1 MKKVIYLA
9 LAFLTVAIS
18 YNCKKSLP
26 APDPGNV
33 KLYLPEEPYNYAA
46 VREGNSTKFLYFEDG
61 QPVNDDKATLG
72 RVLFYDKALSLNSTI
87 ACASCHIQANGFA
100 DRTSFSKGFEEK
112 LTLRNSMSICNL
124 TEERNIGYFWDG
136 RRNSIRELVMDP
148 VANHIEMGFDRID
161 LIATKINKLPY
172 YADLFKK
179 AYGTTTASEDKIR
192 ESMGHFLFS
201 IVTPNS
207 DIDVLGRNDFNNMS
221 KSEKEGMKLF
231 KDAHCDRCHLVS
243 GSIPSQYYGIRF
255 ANIGLDEKDKDQG
268 VSGMFKI
275 PRLMN
280 IAHTAPYMHD
290 GRFKTLEEVVEH
302 YSNGIKDNPNLNF
315 ILKNYDN
322 TPMRFSFT
330 AQQKSDLVA
339 FLKTIQDKD
348 MLTDKKYSSPF
359 IP

>member
-33 KLYLPEEPYNYAA
+33 KLYLPEKPYNYAA
-46 VREGNSTKFLYFEDG
+46 VREGNSTKFLYYEDG

-100 DRTSFSKGFEEK
+100 DRTSFSVGFEEK

-124 TEERNIGYFWDG
+124 TEERNVGYFWDG
-136 RRNSIRELVMDP
+136 RRSTIRDLVMDP

-192 ESMGHFLFS
+192 ESMG
-201 IVTPNS
+201 
-207 DIDVLGRNDFNNMS
+207 
-221 KSEKEGMKLF
+221 
-231 KDAHCDRCHLVS
+231 
-243 GSIPSQYYGIRF
+243 
-255 ANIGLDEKDKDQG
+255 
-268 VSGMFKI
+268 
-275 PRLMN
+275 
-280 IAHTAPYMHD
+280 
-290 GRFKTLEEVVEH
+290 
-302 YSNGIKDNPNLNF
+302 
-315 ILKNYDN
+315 
-322 TPMRFSFT
+322 
-330 AQQKSDLVA
+330 
-339 FLKTIQDKD
+339 
-348 MLTDKKYSSPF
+348 
-359 IP
+359 